1 MESHE
6 RVTMSIAKHHRTK
19 GEGAFFQ
26 RKDGTWVGRIDLPP
40 TPRNPRPRKE
50 VSSKNKAVAQRKF
63 RELKKQL
70 DKLGDLPTKSMR
82 VHEWMEYYLDEIAP
96 EHDRPGWLRD
106 KRTYS
111 REWIVPMLGKKRL
124 DQLTARDVRR
134 LRKAVL
140 SSPNNKKIREKPE
153 SEWPDDVQMLS
164 VSYANNVHTT
174 LSAALEAAV
183 EEHQISRNVCHLV
196 AKPAPAAAK
205 DNSLTIDQIRVVWN
219 HLDGHE
225 HGPLFYTYLLSGARR
240 GEIAGL
246 EVERYD
252 GATLDASWQLQG
264 IKKGT
269 ELSEDFEHRH
279 IVGSRYL
286 TRPKTD
292 ESVRVIPVIRPL
304 QIILDEHIGG
314 RTEGFIF
321 VNDQGEPFYPSTI
334 TKMWKAVMDELGIK
348 GVTLHG
354 TRHALI
360 DLLND
365 AGASPGIIQ
374 DIFGHTSREMS
385 DSYRTR
391 ANLPGAK
398 LALESA
404 WDLLG
409 IEG

>member
-1 MESHE
+1 
-6 RVTMSIAKHHRTK
+6 MSGVRDMAKKKHRTK

-26 RKDGTWVGRIDLPP
+26 RKDGTWVGRVELPP
-40 TPRNPRPRKE
+40 TRTNPRPVKE
-50 VSSKNKAVAQRKF
+50 VSSKNKAVAAEKF
-63 RELKKQL
+63 RKLKEER
-70 DKLGDLPTKSMR
+70 DKLGDLPTKSYR
-82 VHEWMEYYLDEIAP
+82 VHEWMDYYLDEIAP

-111 REWIVPMLGKKRL
+111 RDWIVPLLGKKRL

-134 LRKAVL
+134 LRKDILA
-140 SSPNNKKIREKPE
+140 SPSNKKLRDKPK
-153 SEWPDDVQMLS
+153 SEWPEDVKTLS

-174 LSAALEAAV
+174 LSAALTAAV
-183 EEHQISRNVCHLV
+183 EEHQITRNVCHLV
-196 AKPAPAAAK
+196 AKPTPSAAK
-205 DNSLTIDQIRVVWN
+205 QNSLTIEQIRMVWN
-219 HLDGHE
+219 HLAEHE
-225 HGPLFYTYLLSGARR
+225 HGALFYTYLLSGARR

-246 EVERYD
+246 EIDRYD
-252 GATLDASWQLQG
+252 GTTLDTSWQLQG

-292 ESVRVIPVIRPL
+292 DSVRVIPVIKPL
-304 QIILDEHIGG
+304 QMILDAHIGD
-314 RTEGFIF
+314 REDGFIF
-321 VNDQGEPFYPSTI
+321 VNDKGDPFYPSTI
-334 TKMWKAVMDELGIK
+334 TKLWKGIMDELGIE

-365 AGASPGIIQ
+365 VGVSPGIIQ
-374 DIFGHTSREMS
+374 DIFGHTTREMS

-391 ANLPGAK
+391 ANLTGATK
-398 LALESA
+398 ALESA
-404 WDLLG
+404 WSYLG
-409 IEG
+409 IES